1 MLRERTWGWDEKE
14 GGGGGGVRGVLYAEC
29 CCSALQC
36 VAVCGSVLQCVAVC
50 CSVLQYVAVTPEYR
64 LLGRQKKSQKQ
75 LRLGSSPTPLSQTL
89 PDTRRMLCCTACV
102 YECVCLCERERVNVS
117 VCACERERVCFKVSP
132 SLFL

>member
-1 MLRERTWGWDEKE
+1 MRRKVGA
-14 GGGGGGVRGVLYAEC
+14 GGGERSALRRVL
-29 CCSALQC
+29 LQC
-36 VAVCGSVLQCVAVC
+36 VAVCCSVLQCVAVC
-50 CSVLQYVAVTPEYR
+50 CSVLQCVAVTPEYR